1 MGGTGGSAVYLLD
14 KKATVVDL
22 QTDLGGMGETGGA
35 LGQLKPRDSGVLGL
49 DVCVICTKLWFN
61 P

>member
-1 MGGTGGSAVYLLD
+1 MGGTSGSAVYPLD

-22 QTDLGGMGETGGA
+22 QTDLGVWGETGGA
-35 LGQLKPRDSGVLGL
+35 LGQLKPRDSRVLGL
-49 DVCVICTKLWFN
+49 DVCVVCTKPWFS